1 MAFSGRPNSQIERLN
16 VAILTL
22 TLSILIVIPA
32 NQVRAATTYD
42 AGFNAVSGQ
51 IWARSGA
58 GSDLLRDSDD
68 SLPEASVVQS
78 GDLGQILIDATGT
91 AGKHGLKAKNV
102 TTRKPAAFGT
112 FASGASRVIVSF
124 TDTIIVSPSEC
135 APVYSVNKLSFNC
148 APSDSDMEVPVTP
161 NLSVDH
167 VINPQIGTSNYT
179 PVISASS
186 NLLIQVT
193 YGSKGAQANFHR
205 CATKLEAGGPQV
217 QCAGN
222 PDGEEFNGFLNG
234 DTDPDPAVFSGQL
247 NGNGVQLPVVV
258 SAGSS
263 TGDFSLTMTLTAGA
277 DVSGQSDISAV
288 ADVHTNEAISYAKT
302 GPVFNLPEGWTA
314 WSTSGSVRDNRW
326 VEPSLFDD
334 GFEAF
339 Q

>member
-1 MAFSGRPNSQIERLN
+1 MACSIRSNPQILRLN
-16 VAILTL
+16 SAILTL
-22 TLSILIVIPA
+22 TLSILIAIPA
-32 NQVRAATTYD
+32 NQVRAASTYD

-51 IWARSGA
+51 IWALSGA

-68 SLPEASVVQS
+68 TLPEASVAQS
-78 GDLGQILIDATGT
+78 GDLGQILIDTTGS

-112 FASGASRVIVSF
+112 FASGGSRVIVRF

-135 APVYSVNKLSFNC
+135 APVYSVDRLSFNC
-148 APSDSDMEVPVTP
+148 LPSDSDTEVPVTP
-161 NLSVDH
+161 NLSVNH

-186 NLLIQVT
+186 NLRIQVA
-193 YGSKGAQANFHR
+193 YGSEAAQANFHR

-217 QCAGN
+217 QCTGN
-222 PDGEEFNGFLNG
+222 PDVEEFNGFLNG

-247 NGNGVQLPVVV
+247 NGNGAQLPVLV

-263 TGDFSLTMTLTAGA
+263 TGDFSLTMTLTASGN
-277 DVSGQSDISAV
+277 VGGQSDISAV
-288 ADVHTNEAISYAKT
+288 ADVHTDEAISYAKT

-326 VEPSLFDD
+326 VEPALFDD
-334 GFEAF
+334 GFEAL

>member
-16 VAILTL
+16 VALLTL
-22 TLSILIVIPA
+22 TMSILIAVPA
-32 NQVRAATTYD
+32 NQLYAAEIYD

-68 SLPEASVVQS
+68 TLPEASVAQS
-78 GDLGQILIDATGT
+78 ADLGQILIDTTGS

-112 FASGASRVIVSF
+112 FASGASRVIVRF
-124 TDTIIVSPSEC
+124 TDTIIISPSEC
-135 APVYSVNKLSFNC
+135 VPVYSTNKLSFNC
-148 APSDSDMEVPVTP
+148 LPSDSDIEVPLTP
-161 NLSVDH
+161 NLSVNH
-167 VINPQIGTSNYT
+167 VIKPQVGTSNYV
-179 PVISASS
+179 PVISVTG
-186 NLLIQVT
+186 NLLIQVA

-205 CATKLEAGGPQV
+205 CATKVEAGGPQI
-217 QCAGN
+217 QCAGS
-222 PDGEEFNGFLNG
+222 PDGQELSGFSNG

-247 NGNGVQLPVVV
+247 NGNGAPLPVVV

-277 DVSGQSDISAV
+277 NVSGQSDISAV
-288 ADVHTNEAISYAKT
+288 SDVHTDEAISYAKT

-326 VEPSLFDD
+326 VEPSLFED
-334 GFEAF
+334 GFEAL